1 MFSLRQMSHISSDL
15 IGLAAS
21 PLLAVTSPGWYNT
34 IKHNLR
40 EQPQHYKLFRKIL
53 ENVSQPSPCSFR
65 VAKFDRN
72 GDSFN
77 LVITAPRCA
86 SPILG
91 FGQGMWNDE
100 TQRRGREV

>member
-40 EQPQHYKLFRKIL
+40 EQPQHYYKLFRKIL
-53 ENVSQPSPCSFR
+53 ENVSQPLLLPSG
-65 VAKFDRN
+65 K
-72 GDSFN
+72 
-77 LVITAPRCA
+77 IE
-86 SPILG
+86 
-91 FGQGMWNDE
+91 ME
-100 TQRRGREV
+100 TVLI